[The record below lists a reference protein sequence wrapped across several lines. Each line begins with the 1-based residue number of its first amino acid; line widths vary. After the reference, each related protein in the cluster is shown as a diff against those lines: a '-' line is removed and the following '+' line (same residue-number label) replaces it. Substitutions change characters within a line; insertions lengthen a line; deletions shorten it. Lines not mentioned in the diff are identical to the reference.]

1 MNLSPDSNEAKEMT
15 LGQLL
20 DAGCILEGFADDLD
34 WDITHDELTPDDL
47 KMTPRAYFKSR
58 KIPDWGGDFSEAGDG
73 LSLIHI

>member
-47 KMTPRAYFKSR
+47 KMTP
-58 KIPDWGGDFSEAGDG
+58 